1 MSYETV
7 EAIPDLPRCGWV
19 PPTDPLYTHYHDTE
33 WGRPIRD
40 GKALFSKLIQDGQQA
55 GLAWITILRKREE
68 MLRVYDGFDP
78 DKVALYTDKD
88 RERLLGNAGIIR
100 SKLKINATISNAQ
113 IFVKMRDE
121 EGIDFSDYL
130 WDFVGGAP
138 IQNAWKDF
146 KDAPVDSPESIAMSK
161 DLKKRGFKFVGP
173 VILYAFMQ
181 AVGMINDHSTDCH
194 AYGCLLYTSPSPRDQ
209 RGSRMP
215 SSA

>member
-1 MSYETV
+1 VTYKT
-7 EAIPDLPRCGWV
+7 IPDLPRCGWV

-40 GKALFSKLIQDGQQA
+40 SKALFSKLIQDGQQA

-78 DKVALYTDKD
+78 DKVARYTDKD

-100 SKLKINATISNAQ
+100 SKLKINAAISNAQ

-130 WDFVGGAP
+130 WDFVGGSP

-161 DLKKRGFKFVGP
+161 DMKKRGFKFVGP

-181 AVGMINDHSTDCH
+181 AVGMINDHAVNCH
-194 AYGCLLYTSPSPRDQ
+194 AYAPCKSLGN
-209 RGSRMP
+209 
-215 SSA
+215 

>member
-1 MSYETV
+1 MTYKT
-7 EAIPDLPRCGWV
+7 IPDLPRCGWV

-40 GKALFSKLIQDGQQA
+40 SKALFSKLIQDGQQA

-78 DKVALYTDKD
+78 DKVARYTDKD

-100 SKLKINATISNAQ
+100 SKLKINAAISNAQ

-130 WDFVGGAP
+130 WDFVGGSP

-161 DLKKRGFKFVGP
+161 DMKKRGFKFVGP

-181 AVGMINDHSTDCH
+181 AVGMINDHAVNCH
-194 AYGCLLYTSPSPRDQ
+194 AYAPCKSLGN
-209 RGSRMP
+209 
-215 SSA
+215 

>member
-1 MSYETV
+1 MTYDV
-7 EAIPDLPRCGWV
+7 IPDLPRCGWV

-68 MLRVYDGFDP
+68 MLRAYDGFDP
-78 DKVALYTDKD
+78 DKIAQYTDKD
-88 RERLLGNAGIIR
+88 RERLLSNAGIIR
-100 SKLKINATISNAQ
+100 SKLKVNAAITNAQ

-121 EGIDFSDYL
+121 EGIDFSHYL
-130 WDFVGGAP
+130 WEFVDGVP
-138 IQNAWKDF
+138 IQNKWKHH

-181 AVGMINDHSTDCH
+181 AVGMINDHTVTCH
-194 AYGCLLYTSPSPRDQ
+194 AYEPCKKDVN
-209 RGSRMP
+209 
-215 SSA
+215 